1 MKTSFETERLLLREL
16 LPSDAEGMFRLDSN
30 PEVHKYLGNDPV
42 KDMSQTYDVIANI
55 RQQYLDNC
63 IGRWAVILKETNEFI
78 GWSGLKIEKNI
89 NGHERFYDLGY
100 RFIQE
105 FWGKGYAY
113 ESAKA
118 FVDFGFNEMKIP
130 VLNAC
135 ADVNN
140 LRSRNVLEKCGLIE
154 INTFILDGDPHLWY
168 ELKILHCKS

>member
-16 LPSDAEGMFRLDSN
+16 LPSDAESMFRLDSN
-30 PEVHKYLGNDPV
+30 AEVHKYLGRNPV
-42 KDMSQTYDVIANI
+42 TDISQIHNVIANI
-55 RQQYLDNC
+55 RQQYLDNG

-78 GWSGLKIEKNI
+78 GWSGIKIEKNV

-100 RFIQE
+100 RFIE
-105 FWGKGYAY
+105 EYWGKGYAF

-140 LRSRNVLEKCGLIE
+140 LGSRKVLEKCGLQPMNE
-154 INTFILDGDPHLWY
+154 FILDGDPHVWF
-168 ELKILHCKS
+168 EIKRDIC

>member
-1 MKTSFETERLLLREL
+1 MRTSFETERLLLREL

-42 KDMSQTYDVIANI
+42 KDMSQIHDVIANI
-55 RQQYLDNC
+55 RQQYLDNG

-118 FVDFGFNEMKIP
+118 FVDFGFNEMKLAVI
-130 VLNAC
+130 NAC

-140 LRSRNVLEKCGLIE
+140 LGSRNVLEKCGLKPL
-154 INTFILDGDPHLWY
+154 NDFMLDGDLHVWY
-168 ELKILHCKS
+168 EIQKDKQI